1 MAWTDSLVLLSSV
14 SMPVE
19 PLRSGN
25 SARFRISSC
34 CPAPIQPAF
43 LARSPVG
50 PGSTIGSPGTTTV
63 ARTAGR
69 DFMGLHFR
77 TRLEPVLP
85 IDHHLIPFR
94 DAAGDQGNIALR
106 HVHLHWLQ
114 VRRAILNG
122 VHIGALRAS
131 LDGREGNDNGIFAN
145 R

>member
-43 LARSPVG
+43 LARSPVV
-50 PGSTIGSPGTTTV
+50 PRSTIGSPGTTTV
-63 ARTAGR
+63 ARSPGR

-85 IDHHLIPFR
+85 IDPHLIPFR

-114 VRRAILNG
+114 VRGAVLDAVRIG
-122 VHIGALRAS
+122 VLLAS
-131 LDGREGNDNGIFAN
+131 LAGGEENENGIFPA